1 MMESKR
7 SKKTRSDAGP
17 PKSSNAVRSSLVSTS
32 SSRPAQKER
41 VKSAPLIP
49 QYQIPLATR
58 SDAPTKRETQF
69 TESEPGSF
77 DSPSSPFNRTT
88 AGPAKAVGVQTQTQG
103 TDNINE
109 VVIAVLGMDAV
120 GKTTFVHLALDLKKA
135 TTSII
140 SSKKV
145 SLEGSIS
152 MVRLVKVKIDDVA
165 IEGESV
171 IWPEKVGEDKI
182 PPIDGALV
190 MYNVLDQCSI
200 TTLPPILSKS
210 YPFSGVQAALTK

>member
-7 SKKTRSDAGP
+7 SKKSRSDAGP
-17 PKSSNAVRSSLVSTS
+17 PKSANPVRSSLISST
-32 SSRPAQKER
+32 SSRPAHKER

-49 QYQIPLATR
+49 QHQLPLAAR
-58 SDAPTKRETQF
+58 SETPIKRETQSI
-69 TESEPGSF
+69 ESESGSL
-77 DSPSSPFNRTT
+77 DLPLSPVNRTT
-88 AGPAKAVGVQTQTQG
+88 AGLAKAAEVQTQTQG

-109 VVIAVLGMDAV
+109 VVIAVLGVEAV
-120 GKTTFVHLALDLKKA
+120 GKSTFVHLALDLKKA

-165 IEGESV
+165 IEAESV
-171 IWPEKVGEDKI
+171 QWPGKIGEDKI

-210 YPFSGVQAALTK
+210 SVFWCAGCPY